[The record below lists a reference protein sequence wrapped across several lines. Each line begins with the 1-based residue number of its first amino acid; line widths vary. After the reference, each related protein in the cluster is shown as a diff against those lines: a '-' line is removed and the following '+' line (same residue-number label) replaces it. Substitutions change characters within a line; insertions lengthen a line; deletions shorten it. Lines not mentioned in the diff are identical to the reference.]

1 MNTLSR
7 RKLVLIAGGGIAALM
22 LCSAVRAQTG
32 GTPAHRNK
40 LIIQVSDSDPA
51 KWSLALNNAR
61 NVQLELGE
69 DDVDMEI
76 VVYGPGLPM
85 LKAGSPM
92 AQRVSAALKTG
103 VKVVACEN
111 TMRAQHLVYADMLP
125 DIGYVPAGVV
135 ELMQK
140 QQQGYAYIRP

>member
-32 GTPAHRNK
+32 GTPARRNK